1 MKVEDIMTADPI
13 VMEAEDT
20 TLTDAMSKMR
30 DSGIHQ
36 VPLVKNRE
44 YYGMVYYR
52 DILRRRSVSP
62 KVITVE
68 RSEYYRDILRRRSL
82 QMKSKIGHFA
92 VLTPYLNKGMDVL
105 EAVEIL
111 RDSGLFALPVLEK
124 EKIVGILSETD
135 LVAHIRDLTKAD
147 SVNNISIMSTEPIT
161 VQEDE
166 DLESATE
173 KVRGLNESEIP
184 VVDKNGKLKGL
195 LRGEEYTLNMILAEK
210 QKMAK
215 GDLVGNREKV
225 EVKCGS
231 VMGNPVMS
239 TETASILDSAEKL
252 IKNHT
257 RIIPIV
263 DEHEKV
269 VGIVGISDIIDI
281 INTGEEIEGILVKI
295 SGLDSWDDD
304 LYDVASPYADIFVSM
319 FLPMYG
325 KISHGSMRIHVA
337 KYMTEGNVKYSI
349 RTRLSTD
356 HYHLNVNNFGWD
368 FERALLE
375 VFDAYEERMRKLAV
389 K

>member
-36 VPLVKNRE
+36 VPLVKNRK
-44 YYGMVYYR
+44 YSGMV
-52 DILRRRSVSP
+52 
-62 KVITVE
+62 
-68 RSEYYRDILRRRSL
+68 YYRDILRRRSL
-82 QMKSKIGHFA
+82 QMKSKIGNFA
-92 VLTPYLNKGMDVL
+92 VMTPYLNKGMDVL
-105 EAVEIL
+105 EAVKIL
-111 RDSGLFALPVLEK
+111 RDSGLFALPVIDR

-135 LVAHIRDLTKAD
+135 LVAHIRDITKAD

-195 LRGEEYTLNMILAEK
+195 LRVEEYTLNMILAEK

-281 INTGEEIEGILVKI
+281 INTGEEKEGILVEI

-304 LYDVASPYADIFVSM
+304 LYDVAFFLADKFVSK
-319 FLPMYG
+319 LPKNG
-325 KISHGSMRIHVA
+325 KISHGSLRIHVA
-337 KYMTEGNVKYSI
+337 KYKTEGNVKYSI

-356 HYHLNVNNFGWD
+356 HYHLNVNNFGWN
-368 FERALLE
+368 FGRALSE